1 MTVSDN
7 TLADMDALISR
18 ALATSSGLNRILPT
32 DTLATLKAQTPF
44 AGAVV
49 FMQGRATERDGGEGI
64 FIWNAAPRR
73 WPTMASG
80 ATGTRAAS
88 GAGYDLTRHGTK
100 CMGRGQPD
108 RPITPPL

>member
-73 WPTMASG
+73 WRTMASG
-80 ATGTRAAS
+80 ATGR
-88 GAGYDLTRHGTK
+88 
-100 CMGRGQPD
+100 GRRPARD
-108 RPITPPL
+108 RILHDTERSAWGVVNRIVR